1 MAEVLTSSGLA
12 AQAHPAARAARN
24 IKEPTLVAYWPRCIS
39 FSPTRSA
46 RGLVRLRRRLF
57 ACSAVFFQG
66 AGESR
71 RMSTYTSLFAAEV
84 LFRQFSFPGPK
95 DSTDAVL
102 GPISPI

>member
-24 IKEPTLVAYWPRCIS
+24 IKEPTLVAYWPRCLS

-57 ACSAVFFQG
+57 ACSAVFFRG

-71 RMSTYTSLFAAEV
+71 RMSTYTSLFA
-84 LFRQFSFPGPK
+84 PK
-95 DSTDAVL
+95 FYSGSSRFL
-102 GPISPI
+102 GLRTVWMQCLA